1 MAKWIE
7 LREVS
12 MINGV
17 ANTVTVDADKIE
29 AYGISVVEYK
39 YVLVRLSGGHQFFV
53 SNFPEDIKRR
63 INDAKAGL

>member
-7 LREVS
+7 LREVN

-17 ANTVTVDADKIE
+17 ANTVNIDVEKIDTF
-29 AYGISVVEYK
+29 GTSVNEYK
-39 YVLVRLSGGHQFFV
+39 YVFIRMSGGHSLYV

-63 INDAKAGL
+63 INEAKAT

>member
-17 ANTVTVDADKIE
+17 ANTVIVDAEKIE
-29 AYGISVVEYK
+29 TYGTSVVEYK
-39 YVLVRLSGGHQFFV
+39 YVLVRMSGGHEFYV

-63 INDAKAGL
+63 IDK

>member
-12 MINGV
+12 MTNGV
-17 ANTVTVDADKIE
+17 ANTVVVDADRIE
-29 AYGISVVEYK
+29 SYGTSVVEYK

-63 INDAKAGL
+63 IAEAKTT

>member
-7 LREVS
+7 LREVN

-17 ANTVTVDADKIE
+17 ANTVTVDAEKIE
-29 AYGISVVEYK
+29 AFGTSVTEYK
-39 YVLVRLSGGHQFFV
+39 YVLIRLSGGHTFHV

-63 INDAKAGL
+63 MSDAKTNT

>member
-29 AYGISVVEYK
+29 SYGTSVKEYK
-39 YVLVRLSGGHQFFV
+39 YVLIRLNGGHEFYV
-53 SNFPEDIKRR
+53 SNFPDDIRKRMTE
-63 INDAKAGL
+63 AKAT